1 MSNARFLY
9 TFKFDTGTITSSS
22 EVTGLP
28 DDNAVHAF
36 VARVWRTTGDTS
48 EWIKFD
54 MGSAKKITMVAIF
67 GHNLTSGA
75 TVTVEA
81 NSSDSWTTPA
91 YTATITWNERVLV
104 KFLDQTYRWWRI
116 TFADAANPDGYIEIG
131 RICAGEYVEPDV
143 NVTEEVSKR
152 VVDPST
158 RRESEGRQ
166 VYTVEKNE
174 YRVYGVRFTG
184 ISRTQQS
191 QLETMFRSVK
201 TIRPLVF
208 ALDPDN
214 YPADETIYCI
224 ITTPLEFSLG
234 ALAYGDVDLTFE
246 EMVS

>member
-1 MSNARFLY
+1 M
-9 TFKFDTGTITSSS
+9 KFDAAAITSSS

-36 VARVWRTTGDTS
+36 VARVWRTTGDAA

-91 YTATITWNERVLV
+91 YTGAITWNELALV
-104 KFLDQTYRWWRI
+104 KFLDQTHRWWRI

-131 RICAGEYVEPDV
+131 RICAGEYVEPAV
-143 NVTEEVSKR
+143 NVTEEVIR
-152 VVDPST
+152 TVADPSNA
-158 RRESEGRQ
+158 EEAEGRQ
-166 VYTVEKNE
+166 GWYYEKPK
-174 YRVYGVRFTG
+174 YRVCQVKFTG
-184 ISRTQQS
+184 IARAQQD
-191 QLETMFRSVK
+191 QLETMFRAVGN
-201 TIRPLVF
+201 TRPMVF

-214 YPADETIYCI
+214 YPSDDTIYCHL
-224 ITTPLEFSLG
+224 TTPLAVALG
-234 ALAYGDVDLTFE
+234 ALAYGDVGLTFE
-246 EMVS
+246 EKVG